1 MRRTTTRSARPLAL
15 ALGLSVLVAGCS
27 GGSSRD
33 ESAEA
38 ARERRKAQRAEE
50 SEQASLGSSDPFAD
64 LELPE
69 KGSSGPRVHVPSS
82 KSGQMKLVDNP
93 AWREAVEKAHQAE
106 IIFAA
111 AGRSWDAGT
120 LTREEREEIQR
131 GKALLQEAADATW
144 AIEDELV
151 DDPTRQ
157 SLYQAVSQV
166 RTKWIDRM
174 REVGKL
180 VRG

>member
-1 MRRTTTRSARPLAL
+1 MRRRTTAHTRPLAL
-15 ALGLSVLVAGCS
+15 ALGLAVLLTSCS
-27 GGSSRD
+27 GGSRRD
-33 ESAEA
+33 ESAQA
-38 ARERRKAQRAEE
+38 ARERREAAR
-50 SEQASLGSSDPFAD
+50 EQQEQQTSGTTDPFAG
-64 LELPE
+64 LNLPE
-69 KGSSGPRVHVPSS
+69 KTTAGVRVHVPSS
-82 KSGQMKLVDNP
+82 KSGQLKLVDNQV
-93 AWREAVEKAHQAE
+93 WRDAVEKAHQAE

-151 DDPTRQ
+151 NDPTRN